1 MSENAYKPKFE
12 LSDKELLNYAVENG
26 ILSSP
31 AFLKIAE
38 TLENTTRR
46 RSLWCQKI
54 LHHTSKV

>member
-1 MSENAYKPKFE
+1 MIFKIEKQRKI
-12 LSDKELLNYAVENG
+12 NG
-26 ILSSP
+26 YRDLRPGSILSSP